1 MARTIP
7 CGLRSRDFV
16 TRGRISYV
24 SFLVAD
30 FDSLRRVRR
39 FFCKEFAMKF
49 GAVSMI
55 LAGLLLAGCKKGS
68 DPVYMTPPATP
79 VPSSPEAATGG
90 PAAPSSSGSSGQESG
105 TSSAAADLKPVP
117 IEAGVATLAPEN
129 TKIVFVGTH
138 SGAKPDPRTGGF
150 GKFTGKAEV
159 DADTK
164 ALKAVSVEIE
174 TGSLWTQIEML
185 TNHLKNADFFDVKEH
200 PQAAFQSTKIEAG
213 DATGSVTITGN
224 LTLHGATKEISFPAT
239 VSITDAGLTLSSK
252 FTIDR
257 TEFGMTFGEGK
268 VEKKVALTVVIGEKT
283 EGK

>member
-1 MARTIP
+1 MASP
-7 CGLRSRDFV
+7 NWRDFV
-16 TRGRISYV
+16 TRGRISYA

-30 FDSLRRVRR
+30 FDSLRRMRR
-39 FFCKEFAMKF
+39 FFCKKFAMKF
-49 GAVSMI
+49 GAVLMI
-55 LAGLLLAGCKKGS
+55 LAGLLLAGCNDQGGTL
-68 DPVYMTPPATP
+68 PVSSTPPEPP
-79 VPSSPEAATGG
+79 V
-90 PAAPSSSGSSGQESG
+90 PAAPTTTPAAPAAASGSASSGQESG
-105 TSSAAADLKPVP
+105 TSSASADLKAVA
-117 IEAGVATLAPEN
+117 IEAGVATLSPEN

-159 DADTK
+159 DADAKT
-164 ALKAVSVEIE
+164 LKAVSVEIE

-200 PQAAFQSTKIEAG
+200 PKAAFQSTKIEAG
-213 DATGSVTITGN
+213 DAAGSVTITGN
-224 LTLHGATKEISFPAT
+224 LTLHGAAKEISFPAT

-268 VEKKVALTVVIGEKT
+268 VEKDVSLTVVIGEKT

>member
-1 MARTIP
+1 
-7 CGLRSRDFV
+7 
-16 TRGRISYV
+16 
-24 SFLVAD
+24 
-30 FDSLRRVRR
+30 
-39 FFCKEFAMKF
+39 MKF
-49 GAVSMI
+49 GVVLMI

-68 DPVYMTPPATP
+68 VPVYMTPSESP
-79 VPSSPEAATGG
+79 VPAGPTTTPEAPVVA
-90 PAAPSSSGSSGQESG
+90 SGSASSGQESG
-105 TSSAAADLKPVP
+105 TSSAAVDLKAVA

-159 DADTK
+159 DADAKT
-164 ALKAVSVEIE
+164 LKAVSVEIE